1 MYSADE
7 IHEKI
12 KEIEALIRENTNPDG
27 SLSFDAYRVMVS
39 LELTRRMI
47 VREENSDIAV
57 DGQTST

>member
-27 SLSFDAYRVMVS
+27 SLGFDAYRVMVS

-47 VREENSDIAV
+47 VREENNDIAV